1 MEMTRHCEQKLDQ
14 RSPSEDVTSGLWKAE
29 WTGLGQGKSKRVFL
43 EDGKHMQNHK
53 AEKGDA
59 FEELEKKGQCSQ
71 NAVNQE
77 RGGKRQDCWNQRF
90 WALFLVGSHGRF
102 LFLVFF
108 HGKILRAKTTW
119 RDLHFK
125 TASLNLS

>member
-1 MEMTRHCEQKLDQ
+1 MEKTRHYGQKLDR

-29 WTGLGQGKSKRVFL
+29 WTGLGQGKSKGVFP
-43 EDGKHMQNHK
+43 EDGKNVQNLK

-71 NAVNQE
+71 KAVNQE
-77 RGGKRQDCWNQRF
+77 RGGKRLDCQIKD

-102 LFLVFF
+102 LFWVFF
-108 HGKILRAKTTW
+108 MER
-119 RDLHFK
+119 F
-125 TASLNLS
+125 